1 MTYDL
6 VVRNGLVVDG
16 SGMAS
21 FHADVGVQAGRITK
35 IGRIRE
41 RGRQEIDAGGHIV
54 TPGFIDGHTHM
65 DAQIHWDPLGTSSS
79 WNGVTSVVM
88 GNCGFTI
95 APCAAKDAEL
105 VMMNLERAEDISRA
119 AMAQGIK
126 WSWETFPQYMDM
138 LERLPKGINYATY
151 IGHSALRT
159 WAMGE
164 RAFEEESS
172 ASDLARM
179 EGQLVEAMKAG
190 AIGFSTSRSG
200 SHETTDGR
208 RVASRVASWDEVRH
222 LVCAMGGMGGGI
234 FELAKEN
241 ATNSSDQV
249 ERREA
254 LDRMQALAVE
264 SGVVTMAGI
273 QPSFDREAW
282 HDQLAMLDRTAALGG
297 CMLGQSHTRGVT
309 VMTSFMTT
317 LPFDRIPEWKEF
329 RRHPLEE
336 QKRLLRDPQVRAG
349 LVHAAQHGDYGR
361 AIGAEAKKPNWK
373 RMRVLRDMVM
383 PNPTIGE
390 LVAQTG
396 QDPVDLMIELSLERD
411 FNLFFVEN
419 TGVAIIEPEDLL
431 QVMKHPRTIMTF
443 SDSGAHVS
451 QIADSSIQV
460 HLLSYWTRER
470 QAFTLEEA
478 VRMVTFAPARAWGFH
493 DRGMLREGMVADLNV
508 IDYKNLAAEY
518 PKVSYDLPAG
528 ARRLTQHSKG
538 IHATVVA
545 GQTLFRDG
553 VHTGALPGQLLRGS
567 LTAH

>member
-41 RGRQEIDAGGHIV
+41 RGRQEIDADGHIV

-470 QAFTLEEA
+470 QAFTLEKA

>member
-41 RGRQEIDAGGHIV
+41 RGRQEIDADGHIV

-567 LTAH
+567 LTAR

>member
-21 FHADVGVQAGRITK
+21 FHADVGVQAGWITK

-41 RGRQEIDAGGHIV
+41 RGRQEIDADGHIV

>member
-41 RGRQEIDAGGHIV
+41 RGRQEIDADGHIV

>member
-1 MTYDL
+1 
-6 VVRNGLVVDG
+6 
-16 SGMAS
+16 
-21 FHADVGVQAGRITK
+21 
-35 IGRIRE
+35 
-41 RGRQEIDAGGHIV
+41 
-54 TPGFIDGHTHM
+54 
-65 DAQIHWDPLGTSSS
+65 
-79 WNGVTSVVM
+79 
-88 GNCGFTI
+88 
-95 APCAAKDAEL
+95 
-105 VMMNLERAEDISRA
+105 MMNLERAEDISRA

>member
-41 RGRQEIDAGGHIV
+41 RGREEIDADGYIV

-349 LVHAAQHGDYGR
+349 LVQAAQHGDYGR

-567 LTAH
+567 LTAR

>member
-41 RGRQEIDAGGHIV
+41 RGRQEIDADGHIV

-95 APCAAKDAEL
+95 APCAAKDAQL

>member
-21 FHADVGVQAGRITK
+21 FHADVGVQAGRIMK

-41 RGRQEIDAGGHIV
+41 RGRQEIDADGHIV